1 MEVFQIIAQLVQG
14 ITAPI
19 ANAITNIRGIN
30 AQVEINRD
38 NQLSGTNRAFSTNT
52 MLSSA
57 IPMIAL
63 ILIVVTIIYSK
74 NNKK

>member
-1 MEVFQIIAQLVQG
+1 MDWVSLIAGIIQG

-19 ANAITNIRGIN
+19 ANAITGVKGIK
-30 AQVEINRD
+30 AQIEINRD
-38 NQLSGTNRAFSTNT
+38 NQLSRTNRAFSTNA
-52 MLSSA
+52 MLSGA

-63 ILIVVTIIYSK
+63 ILIIVIIINSK